1 MPSGPIPVCQGPDPS
16 PRIPRVP
23 VPAGAC
29 DTHAHVFGPADKY
42 ALIDDRTYTPPE
54 APLATYQRLLR
65 ILGIERAVLVQPSV
79 YGTDNSAMLDA
90 LAEAGKNYRGIAVV
104 DIGVSQKQLKAL
116 HKAGVRGIRVN
127 LLYKGGVSLAI
138 LDRLA
143 NKIKD
148 FGWHVQ
154 LLVDVSDC
162 PEFWR
167 IAESLPVDLVI
178 DHMGHMAAQKGV
190 DDPGFQ
196 GLLSLVREGRAWVKL
211 SAPYRTT
218 SRGAIPYAD
227 TAGLAHALIE
237 AGPDRMIWATDW
249 PHPHVQIAM
258 PNDGDLIDMLA
269 EWAPDEE
276 LRQRILV
283 DNPAKLYG
291 FK

>member
-1 MPSGPIPVCQGPDPS
+1 M
-16 PRIPRVP
+16 
-23 VPAGAC
+23 PAGAC

-42 ALIDDRTYTPPE
+42 ALIEDRTYTPPD
-54 APLATYQRLLR
+54 AALATYQRLLR
-65 ILGIERAVLVQPSV
+65 ILGVDRAVLVQPSI

-90 LAEAGKNYRGIAVV
+90 LAEAGKNYRGVAVV
-104 DIGVSQKQLKAL
+104 DIGVSEKQLKAL

-148 FGWHVQ
+148 LGWHIQ

-167 IAESLPVDLVI
+167 LADSLPVDLVI
-178 DHMGHMAAQKGV
+178 DHMGHMAARKGV

-196 GLLSLVREGRAWVKL
+196 ELLSLVREGRAWVKL

-218 SRGAIPYAD
+218 ARGAMPYSD
-227 TAGLAHALIE
+227 VAGLAHALIE
-237 AGPDRMIWATDW
+237 AGPDRMIWASDW

-258 PNDGDLIDMLA
+258 PNDGELIDMLA
-269 EWAPDEE
+269 EWAPDEDV
-276 LRQRILV
+276 RHRILV